1 MKNVFTSRW
10 FALFA
15 LIAAFMVAFLSSPVD
30 GIVVYAVANL
40 IALGWSGRFTAS
52 LGAYFD
58 ECLPTIAQTP
68 DSSGTSLTRYLT
80 HALTPAEFVADG
92 LSENLRKVYANRTQ
106 VIMRGYQPTTLDM
119 ILFGRLKDY
128 GMYLQKIKQ
137 GYQSIIQPFVTLPKA
152 DVINTGAFVVVA
164 GDATTPQDY
173 QWRIKVE
180 NGPAAFQNSSLPAI
194 DTQFQPGATVI
205 IIFTGEDG
213 SNLVRQM
220 EVVSATDS
228 TVGDVPSAE
237 VVVQAPYN
245 QTQWDALTEAEQ
257 DTYQPTGG
265 LLMFS
270 GNSTSNYRSRANQ
283 KGLYNP
289 ASMIQY
295 WFQTM
300 RKMFQFTDAYE
311 EANNAETMTE
321 FEKAFVLLPLADQ
334 IRMLDSDYVR
344 SEANN
349 LFWSQPYAGQNVE
362 TWQTTG
368 NLPVVYDIDG
378 TTIMDVETRMKG
390 IETQLDE
397 CGRVLDLVG
406 GAFDLDVV
414 GPLLYQ
420 VARNRLGTGA
430 MRDQVFDVDMLS
442 NRQTAFQLKKTIAN
456 RYGDDYNIQYQ
467 QQVGKST
474 QETFAQTNGIW
485 VNKFDL
491 DDFNVTL
498 NVMSATWMEDL
509 LSQTPTAHQNAARY
523 AMFLDFS
530 DIDWF
535 VMEQASRNTE
545 WPPRNVPI
553 DFTRALITYNVRTVR
568 LESTT
573 SGIAVKRPSRHL
585 IVKGFG
591 TQCPT
596 FTPQPC
602 QYEG

>member
-1 MKNVFTSRW
+1 MKR
-10 FALFA
+10 LFA
-15 LIAAFMVAFLSSPVD
+15 LIAIVTSILVAAFASPAE
-30 GIVVYAVANL
+30 GFAVYALAT
-40 IALGWSGRFTAS
+40 IAALGWTGRFTHQ

-58 ECLPTIAQTP
+58 DCLPTIAQTP

-128 GMYLQKIKQ
+128 GMHLQKIKQ
-137 GYQSIIQPFVTLPKA
+137 GHQSIIQPFVTLPKA
-152 DVINTGAFVVVA
+152 DVINTGAFVVTA

-173 QWRIKVE
+173 QWRVKVQ
-180 NGPAAFQNSSLPAI
+180 NGPAAFQNSTLPAI
-194 DTQFQPGATVI
+194 DTQFQVGATVL
-205 IIFTGEDG
+205 IIFTAGDG

-220 EVVSATDS
+220 EVVSSVDS
-228 TVGDVPSAE
+228 TVGDTPSAE
-237 VVVQAPYN
+237 VVVQAPYT
-245 QTQWDALTEAEQ
+245 QTQWDALTGGEQ
-257 DTYQPTGG
+257 ATWQPTGG

-295 WFQTM
+295 WFSTM
-300 RKMFQFTDAYE
+300 RKMFQYTDAYE
-311 EANNAETMTE
+311 VANNAETMTE

-344 SEANN
+344 AEANN
-349 LFWSQPYAGQNVE
+349 LFWGQPYAGQNVE
-362 TWQTTG
+362 TWQTAG
-368 NLPVVYDIDG
+368 QLPVIYDIDG
-378 TTIMDVETRMKG
+378 TTIMDVETRISG
-390 IETQLDE
+390 IETQLDA
-397 CGRVLDLVG
+397 CGRVLDLNG
-406 GAFDLDVV
+406 GPFDLDVV

-420 VARNRLGTGA
+420 VCRNRLGTGA
-430 MRDQVFDVDMLS
+430 MRDQVFNIDMLT
-442 NRQTAFQLKKTIAN
+442 NRQAAFMLKKVIAN
-456 RYGDDYNIQYQ
+456 RYGEDYNIQYQ
-467 QQVGKST
+467 QQVGKSS

-485 VNKFDL
+485 VNAFDL

-498 NVMSATWMEDL
+498 NVMSATFMEDL
-509 LSQTPTAHQNAARY
+509 LAQTPTAHQNAARY

-535 VMEQASRNTE
+535 VMEQKSRNTE

-553 DFTRALITYNVRTVR
+553 EFTRAVIDYSVRTVR

-585 IVKGFG
+585 MVKGFG
-591 TQCPT
+591 TQCAT

-602 QYEG
+602 NYEG

>member
-1 MKNVFTSRW
+1 MKRLLAIV
-10 FALFA
+10 ALA
-15 LIAAFMVAFLSSPVD
+15 LALVVGAFVSPIDGLLIYAA
-30 GIVVYAVANL
+30 ANL
-40 IALGWSGRFTAS
+40 AALGWSGRFTAC

-58 ECLPTIAQTP
+58 DCLPTIAQTP

-92 LSENLRKVYANRTQ
+92 LSENLRRVYANRTQ

-128 GMYLQKIKQ
+128 GMHLQKMKM
-137 GYQSIIQPFVTLPKA
+137 GFQSIIQPFVTLPKA
-152 DVINTGAFVVVA
+152 DVINTGAFVVTA

-173 QWRIKVE
+173 QWRIKVQ
-180 NGPAAFQNSSLPAI
+180 NGPAAFQNSTLPAI
-194 DTQFQPGATVI
+194 DTQFQVGATVL
-205 IIFTGEDG
+205 IIFTAGDG

-220 EVVSATDS
+220 EVISSADS
-228 TVGDVPSAE
+228 TVGDTPSAE

-245 QTQWDALTEAEQ
+245 QTQWDALTTPEQ
-257 DTYQPTGG
+257 TTWQPTGG
-265 LLMFS
+265 LVMFS

-300 RKMFQFTDAYE
+300 RKMFQYTDAYE
-311 EANNAETMTE
+311 VANNAETMTE
-321 FEKAFVLLPLADQ
+321 FEKAFVLLPLAEQ
-334 IRMLDSDYVR
+334 IRMLDADYVR
-344 SEANN
+344 GEANN

-368 NLPVVYDIDG
+368 QLPVVYDIDG

-397 CGRVLDLVG
+397 CGRVVDLMG
-406 GAFDLDVV
+406 GPFDMDVV

-430 MRDQVFDVDMLS
+430 MRDQVFNVDLLT
-442 NRQTAFQLKKTIAN
+442 NRTTAFMLKRMFAD
-456 RYGDDYNIQYQ
+456 RYGNDYNIQYQ
-467 QQVGKST
+467 QQVGKSN
-474 QETFAQTNGIW
+474 QETFSQTSGIW
-485 VNKFDL
+485 TNSFDL
-491 DDFNVTL
+491 DDYNITL

-535 VMEQASRNTE
+535 VMEQKSRNTE

-553 DFTRALITYNVRTVR
+553 EFTRAVIDFNVRTVR

-585 IVKGFG
+585 MVKGFG
-591 TQCPT
+591 NVCGTM
-596 FTPQPC
+596 TPSGPC
-602 QYEG
+602 AYEG